1 MILFH
6 DKGDLDLE
14 KLNSLYGDELGLNY
28 FEKISILKLMND
40 GQYMRGVG
48 IKSGN
53 FYAIETTEQRT

>member
-14 KLNSLYGDELGLNY
+14 KLKSLYGDELGLNH

-53 FYAIETTEQRT
+53 FYAIETTEQTT